1 MKAKILFLVVLFF
14 VSTTGCLKEE
24 IQNTPSLKSAT
35 VDYSLKITS
44 EFLNELNM
52 VLADQ
57 GANFRV
63 LMVETITNS
72 DDHEMGQTII
82 AKNVGNKQL
91 TADFVAGDPRRVW
104 SGNEGTEITYAID
117 LVDAVPLGNAG
128 LTVEQTTGAILD
140 AFNIWNTPTCS
151 DMGLTYLSSPGYD
164 IGYIAWL
171 VGNGYYTINAES
183 VSGGSPYIFAD
194 IQHAGWGNI
203 DFYGGTLAATFTFV
217 FVSQGVPTDINEDG
231 KADVAFR
238 EVYYD
243 NSWQWTVPELNMEG
257 IDIETVAA
265 HEIGH
270 CLSQGHFGK
279 VFWTKT
285 GDVQFAPRA
294 LMNAVY
300 GGVLTELLGTDI
312 AGHCGIWDN
321 WPYE

>member
-1 MKAKILFLVVLFF
+1 
-14 VSTTGCLKEE
+14 
-24 IQNTPSLKSAT
+24 
-35 VDYSLKITS
+35 
-44 EFLNELNM
+44 
-52 VLADQ
+52 
-57 GANFRV
+57 
-63 LMVETITNS
+63 
-72 DDHEMGQTII
+72 MGQTII

-91 TADFVAGDPRRVW
+91 TADFVPGDTRRSW
-104 SGNEGTEITYAID
+104 SGNGGTEITFAID
-117 LVDAVPLGNAG
+117 QVDAVPLDSEG
-128 LTVEQTTGAILD
+128 LTAEQTTVAILN
-140 AFNIWNTPTCS
+140 AFNIWDTQICS
-151 DMGLTYLSSPGYD
+151 NMGLTYYSYPGYD

-171 VGNGYYTINAES
+171 VGSGQASIYAAS
-183 VSGGSPYIFAD
+183 VSGGSPAIFAD
-194 IQHAGWGNI
+194 IHQAGWGNI
-203 DFYGGTLAATFTFV
+203 DFYGSTLAATFTLIFT
-217 FVSQGVPTDINEDG
+217 SGGVPTDINGDG

-238 EVYYD
+238 ETYYD
-243 NSWQWTVPELNMEG
+243 NSWTWAVSQNIED

-285 GDVQFAPRA
+285 GEVQFAPRA